1 MIARIWHGVTR
12 EPDASEYFEF
22 LERTG
27 LRDYLATPGN
37 RGVWVLRRTKGG
49 RAHFLLMSLWDSL
62 DSIRAFAGPDVARAR
77 YYPEDDRFLIE
88 KESTVEH
95 YDVLAEPDDGA
106 KGRS

>member
-1 MIARIWHGVTR
+1 MIARIWHGATR
-12 EPDASEYFEF
+12 ESDAGEYFEF
-22 LERTG
+22 LKRTG
-27 LRDYLATPGN
+27 LRDYLATPRN
-37 RGVWVLRRTKGG
+37 RGVWVLRRTKDG

-88 KESTVEH
+88 KEPAVEH
-95 YDVLAEPDDGA
+95 YDVLAEPDDVA